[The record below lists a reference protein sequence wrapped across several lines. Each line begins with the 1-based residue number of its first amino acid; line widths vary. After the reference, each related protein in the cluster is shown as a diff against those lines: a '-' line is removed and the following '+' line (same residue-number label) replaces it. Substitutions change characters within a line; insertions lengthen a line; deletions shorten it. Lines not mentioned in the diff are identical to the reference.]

1 MRPPSTVD
9 THRND
14 ILLSSFFFLGS
25 NIRTRDSQYST
36 AGKPRCL
43 VWLLYGKNFCYVK
56 ILIYKG
62 RVVKLNRIDRKH
74 TQASALILQI
84 IKLLQPINLLRGL
97 LILDG

>member
-25 NIRTRDSQYST
+25 NIRTRDPQYST

-43 VWLLYGKNFCYVK
+43 VWLLYGKNFCNVK
-56 ILIYKG
+56 ILIMAALLLQDKG
-62 RVVKLNRIDRKH
+62 RVVKLNRIDRKR
-74 TQASALILQI
+74 TQASASILQI
-84 IKLLQPINLLRGL
+84 IKLLQPIN
-97 LILDG
+97 

>member
-25 NIRTRDSQYST
+25 NIRTRDPQYAT
-36 AGKPRCL
+36 TGKPRCL
-43 VWLLYGKNFCYVK
+43 VWFLHVHGKNFYNVK
-56 ILIYKG
+56 ILIMAALLLQDKG
-62 RVVKLNRIDRKH
+62 RVVKLNKIDRKH

-84 IKLLQPINLLRGL
+84 IKLLQPIN
-97 LILDG
+97 